1 MARIVFASPIPPM
14 KTGTARYFGLFL
26 EACGDAL
33 YSHQPMIV
41 TPLEK
46 GPTIDSFMG
55 IPVLPDKEYESVDD
69 DILVVF
75 VANNAFHKFIFPLL
89 ERRRKGAKVIS
100 IIHDPQ
106 CFMNVESLHWNAA
119 KGFNVEGL
127 RPHLRYELP
136 NLKDW
141 ILSRWEKFAL
151 PSILK
156 YNLMA
161 QSEIIESSDVLI
173 VHSYYAALRL
183 LLESSYGVEM
193 PPILVMQHPKDC
205 SIKSTRKTSDGKFVV
220 GCFGWI
226 SEAKR
231 PISIVAGFS
240 RFLSTLS
247 REDRATVQLKF
258 VGELADKS
266 LDPLMLAK
274 MYGCEENCVHL
285 GHVPDEQF
293 LRDMSSVNLLF
304 NLRFPSCGETS
315 GTLSLASE
323 MGVRVAMSSYQA
335 FKEENADFLISLSPD
350 NEVNDICAA
359 IRTAYQGW
367 VDGEKPSNDES
378 AQRYS
383 LPEKFDVHQALE
395 WVLRGKEAAA

>member
-1 MARIVFASPIPPM
+1 M
-14 KTGTARYFGLFL
+14 KTGTARYFSLFL
-26 EACGDAL
+26 EACGDTL
-33 YSHQPMIV
+33 RSHQPIIV

-46 GPTIDSFMG
+46 GPIVDSFMG
-55 IPVLPDKEYESVDD
+55 IPVLLEMEYESADEDV
-69 DILVVF
+69 LVAF
-75 VANNAFHKFIFPLL
+75 VANNRFHKFIFPLL
-89 ERRRKGAKVIS
+89 ERRRRDVKVIS
-100 IIHDPQ
+100 VIHDPQ
-106 CFMNVESLHWNAA
+106 CFMNVESLHWNAIE
-119 KGFNVEGL
+119 GFDVEGL
-127 RPHLRYELP
+127 QPHLRYELP

-141 ILSRWEKFAL
+141 ILSRWKKFSL

-161 QSEIIESSDVLI
+161 QSKIIESSDVLI

-183 LLESSYGVEM
+183 LLESSHGVEM
-193 PPILVMQHPKDC
+193 PPILVMQHPKDR
-205 SIKSTRKTSDGKFVV
+205 SIESTVHRASDDKFVV

-226 SEAKR
+226 SESKR

-247 REDRATVQLKF
+247 REDRAAVQLKF

-274 MYGCEENCVHL
+274 MYGCEENCVYL

-315 GTLSLASE
+315 GTLSLANE
-323 MGVRVAMSSYQA
+323 VGVRVAMSSYQA
-335 FKEENADFLISLSPD
+335 FREENADFLISLSPD

-359 IRTAYQGW
+359 IKTAYQGW
-367 VDGEKPSNDES
+367 IDGEKPSTDES
-378 AQRYS
+378 ARRYS

-395 WVLRGKEAAA
+395 WVLRGKEAAT